1 MFDSLTLFAPSF
13 AVNAT
18 PVAWTKMNDTVLI
31 EVRVTPRAA
40 RDAVT
45 GFVEGVLRVR
55 LQAPPVEGKAN
66 ESLRRLLAERLGLP
80 QRNVELVAGQTG
92 RTKQVRITGL
102 ARDQIEARLGTR

>member
-1 MFDSLTLFAPSF
+1 
-13 AVNAT
+13 
-18 PVAWTKMNDTVLI
+18 MNDTVLL

-80 QRNVELVAGQTG
+80 QRNVEIVAGQTG
-92 RTKQVRITGL
+92 RTKHVRIAGL
-102 ARDQIEARLGTR
+102 ARDEIEARLATR